1 MQETSCSKLS
11 TDDELSLSDVELLLN
26 QLIKCGTYNI
36 SLFNVQK
43 KFLFIRFSQLIGYR
57 KQLDWIQKS
66 LLTVCSARLSDS
78 DTEFQNPI
86 VCLSLKMK
94 KPCWIIP
101 WTEVEA
107 SALLSKPF
115 KSLLYRI
122 GLLQFDDQQAAF
134 PRIPLEWSVDTT
146 YSVAL
151 FFGPVE
157 QQQVNFSLNRVTKVE
172 LPFSSNF
179 YDGIA
184 GLFI

>member
-1 MQETSCSKLS
+1 MK
-11 TDDELSLSDVELLLN
+11 
-26 QLIKCGTYNI
+26 
-36 SLFNVQK
+36 
-43 KFLFIRFSQLIGYR
+43 
-57 KQLDWIQKS
+57 
-66 LLTVCSARLSDS
+66 
-78 DTEFQNPI
+78 FQNPV

-94 KPCWIIP
+94 KPCRIIP

-115 KSLLYRI
+115 KMLLYRI
-122 GLLQFDDQQAAF
+122 GLLQFDDQQAF

-172 LPFSSNF
+172 LPFSNIS
-179 YDGIA
+179 DGIA
-184 GLFI
+184 GLFL

>member
-1 MQETSCSKLS
+1 MW
-11 TDDELSLSDVELLLN
+11 
-26 QLIKCGTYNI
+26 YNI

-78 DTEFQNPI
+78 DTGFQNPI